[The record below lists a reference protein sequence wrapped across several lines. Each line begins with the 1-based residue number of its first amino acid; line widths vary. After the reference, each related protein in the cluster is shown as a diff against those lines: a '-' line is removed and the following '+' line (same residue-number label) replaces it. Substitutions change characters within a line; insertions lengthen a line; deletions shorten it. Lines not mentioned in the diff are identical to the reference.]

1 MKNISNAE
9 ISSLCRSLSTL
20 IHAGIGIGDGF
31 ALMAEDEQEIIQK
44 RLLQQMAEKADW
56 GLQLSEIFADSG
68 AFPAYVCTLMK
79 TGEKTG
85 KQEDVLRALAD
96 YYDERMRIECQI
108 RTALLYPAILFIVML
123 TVIFV
128 LLTRVLPVF
137 DSVYVQLGSQLTG
150 IAGGLLLLGSILKR
164 MMPLMC
170 VFAAFVAVLL
180 VSFVSSVVFR
190 EKTLEMW
197 TQYYGSRGISG
208 MMNRARIAHVLAMG
222 MESGLNMEDTLSL
235 AAELTQHVPEL
246 SRRCISCG
254 RDLAEGMNIMEAFR
268 LYEILPNSECRLLE
282 AGIKSGCGERTMREI
297 ARRLQEDSQMQ
308 LQKRLGQAEPAMV
321 LTASVLT
328 GVILLTV
335 MLPLVN
341 IMAAVG

>member
-1 MKNISNAE
+1 
-9 ISSLCRSLSTL
+9 
-20 IHAGIGIGDGF
+20 
-31 ALMAEDEQEIIQK
+31 
-44 RLLQQMAEKADW
+44 
-56 GLQLSEIFADSG
+56 
-68 AFPAYVCTLMK
+68 MK

-108 RTALLYPAILFIVML
+108 RTALLYPAVLFIVML

-150 IAGGLLLLGSILKR
+150 IAGGLLLLGSMLKR

-180 VSFVSSVVFR
+180 VSFVSSAVFR
-190 EKTLEMW
+190 EKTLEIW

-208 MMNRARIAHVLAMG
+208 MMNRARIALVLAMG
-222 MESGLNMEDTLSL
+222 MESGMNMEDTLSL
-235 AAELTQHVPEL
+235 AAELTQHVPAL

-254 RDLAEGMNIMEAFR
+254 RDLAEGMNIMQAFR

-282 AGIKSGCGERTMREI
+282 AGIKSGCGERTMRDI
-297 ARRLQEDSQMQ
+297 ARRLQEDSQMK

-321 LTASVLT
+321 LIASVLT